1 MADSYDALHRKRRDY
16 SNQRVQEREGKV
28 KQAAD
33 RHQKSMEYAEQLR
46 RGPAGFD
53 KALAFLNA
61 QFHKPAAPKS
71 VLFVLDYSASM
82 IGQRST
88 SCLNAVDEVFSRHV
102 NGRDHV
108 GLRLF
113 NHEVT
118 TVLEWT
124 QKAGNEARIQAAI
137 AQCNAPNNR
146 TCMWR
151 ALEQAIGQATV
162 GTPSEYWIVL
172 LTDGDDTNSFEPART
187 SRNAEEYDRGARTYC
202 NERLLPT
209 LRQCSEQKRL
219 AGFIAITAGI
229 EVSEETKAI
238 LRGMASATGMPEGMI
253 DCEKPELLNKAFGQ
267 AAEIM
272 NNAAGR
278 M

>member
-1 MADSYDALHRKRRDY
+1 MLRARSFLSEEESEEIQIRGRSARQDKNGTFKMILLQSDLAKFEGTVADSYDALHRKRRDY

-187 SRNAEEYDRGARTYC
+187 SRNAEEYEDRK
-202 NERLLPT
+202 
-209 LRQCSEQKRL
+209 S
-219 AGFIAITAGI
+219 
-229 EVSEETKAI
+229 VV
-238 LRGMASATGMPEGMI
+238 
-253 DCEKPELLNKAFGQ
+253 
-267 AAEIM
+267 
-272 NNAAGR
+272 
-278 M
+278 